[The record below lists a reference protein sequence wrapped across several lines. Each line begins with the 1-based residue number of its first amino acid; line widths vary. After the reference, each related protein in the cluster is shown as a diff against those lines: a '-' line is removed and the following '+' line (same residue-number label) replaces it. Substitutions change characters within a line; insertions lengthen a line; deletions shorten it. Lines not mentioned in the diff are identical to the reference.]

1 MAGATGL
8 AALFHGVGQPF
19 ELKEYPVPE
28 PEPGAIVMRV
38 SLANV
43 CGSDLHQWRGEM
55 DLKALGRPLPQI
67 LGHEMT
73 GRVAAL
79 GEGIGTDSAGQP
91 LVVGDRIIF
100 RYFNPCGRCRA
111 CLRRQFQACPNARTD
126 LWKSSEE
133 SPHFQG
139 AFAQYHYLPP
149 GTTVFK
155 VPDELEDAVVAGLN
169 CALSQ
174 VVCGLQRAGLHLGDS
189 VVIQG
194 AGGLGVYATAVAK
207 ELGAGQV
214 IVIDGIAERLELARA
229 FGADQTIDLRELPEP
244 DQRVRRVRE
253 LTGGWGA
260 EVVAELA
267 GHPRVIPE
275 GIQMVGRGGIY
286 LEIGNISPG
295 LTTTFD
301 PSTIVLQNKSI
312 LGILY
317 YEAEHLKQ
325 ALDFVH
331 RTRRKYPYD
340 RVLSHTFPLDQVNEA
355 FAAADRG
362 EVTRA
367 SVAPW

>member
-1 MAGATGL
+1 MADTVGQ
-8 AALFHGVGQPF
+8 AAVFHGVGKPF
-19 ELKEYPVPE
+19 ELREYPVPD
-28 PEPGAIVMRV
+28 PEPGAVIMRITV
-38 SLANV
+38 ANI

-55 DLKALGRPLPQI
+55 DLAALGRPMPQI

-73 GRVAAL
+73 GRVVAL
-79 GEGIGTDSAGQP
+79 GEGIRTDSSGQP
-91 LVVGDRIIF
+91 LAEGDRIIF

-111 CLRRQFQACPNARTD
+111 CLRRQFQACPNARAN
-126 LWKSSEE
+126 LLKSCEE
-133 SPHFQG
+133 PPHFQG

-149 GTTVFK
+149 GSVIFK
-155 VPDELEDAVVAGLN
+155 VPDELEDALVAGLN
-169 CALSQ
+169 CALAQ
-174 VVCGLQRAGLHLGDS
+174 VVCGLQRTDLRLGDT

-207 ELGAGQV
+207 ELGAGQM
-214 IVIDGIAERLELARA
+214 IVIDGIGERLELARA
-229 FGADQTIDLRELPEP
+229 FGADETIDLRELPEP
-244 DQRVRRVRE
+244 EARVARVRE

-267 GHPRVIPE
+267 GHPRVVPE
-275 GIQMVGRGGIY
+275 GIQMVARGGQY

-295 LTTTFD
+295 LTFTFD
-301 PSTIVLQNKSI
+301 PSSIVLQNKTI

-325 ALDFVH
+325 ALDFVA
-331 RTRRKYPYD
+331 RTRQKYPFE
-340 RVLSHTFPLDQVNEA
+340 RVLSHTFPLDRINEA

-367 SVAPW
+367 SVAP

>member
-1 MAGATGL
+1 MASETGL
-8 AALFHGVGQPF
+8 AALFYGVGQPM
-19 ELKEYPVPE
+19 ELKEYRVPE
-28 PEPGAIVMRV
+28 PEPGALVMRIT
-38 SLANV
+38 LANV

-55 DLKALGRPLPQI
+55 NLAALKRPLPQI

-79 GEGIGTDSAGQP
+79 GEGVTTDNAGAP
-91 LVVGDRIIF
+91 LAVGDRIIF

-111 CLRRQFQACPNARTD
+111 CLRRQFQACPFARRD
-126 LWKSSEE
+126 LLTSCEE
-133 SPHFQG
+133 WPHFQG

-149 GTTVFK
+149 GSVVFK
-155 VPDELEDAVVAGLN
+155 VPDDLDDATVAGLN

-174 VVCGLQRAGLHLGDS
+174 VICGLQRADLRLGDN

-214 IVIDGIAERLELARA
+214 IVIDGIPERLELARA

-244 DQRVRRVRE
+244 EQRIQRVRD

-260 EVVAELA
+260 DVVAELA
-267 GHPRVIPE
+267 GHARVVPE
-275 GIQMVGRGGIY
+275 GIQMVGRGGQY
-286 LEIGNISPG
+286 LEIGNISPD
-295 LTTTFD
+295 LTCTFD
-301 PSTIVLQNKSI
+301 PSWIVLQNKSI
-312 LGILY
+312 LGFLY

-331 RTRRKYPYD
+331 RTRDKYPFE
-340 RVLSHTFPLDQVNEA
+340 RVLSHTFPLAQVNEA

-367 SVAPW
+367 SITPW

>member
-1 MAGATGL
+1 MANAVGR
-8 AALFHGVGQPF
+8 AALFYGAGRPF
-19 ELKEYPVPE
+19 ELKEYPVPD
-28 PEPGAIVMRV
+28 PEPGAVVMRIT
-38 SLANV
+38 LANV

-73 GRVAAL
+73 GSVVAL
-79 GEGIGTDSAGQP
+79 GDGVSADSAGAP
-91 LVVGDRIIF
+91 LAVGDRIIF
-100 RYFNPCGRCRA
+100 RYFFPCGRCRA
-111 CLRRQFQACPNARTD
+111 CLRRQFQACPNARAN
-126 LWKSSEE
+126 LFHSSDEP
-133 SPHFQG
+133 PHFHG

-149 GTTVFK
+149 GSVLFK
-155 VPDELEDAVVAGLN
+155 VPDDLDDAMVAGLN

-174 VVCGLQRAGLHLGDS
+174 VICGLQRADLRLGDN

-229 FGADQTIDLRELPEP
+229 FGADETIDLRELPEP
-244 DQRVRRVRE
+244 EQRVRRVRE

-260 EVVAELA
+260 DVVAELA
-267 GHPRVIPE
+267 GHPRVVPE
-275 GIQMVGRGGIY
+275 GVQMVGRGGQY

-295 LTTTFD
+295 LTCTFD
-301 PSTIVLQNKSI
+301 PSWIVLQNKTVI
-312 LGILY
+312 GMLY

-331 RTRRKYPYD
+331 RTRDKYPFE
-340 RVLSHTFPLDQVNEA
+340 RVLSHTFPLDQINEA

-367 SVAPW
+367 SVAP

>member
-1 MAGATGL
+1 M
-8 AALFHGVGQPF
+8 PD
-19 ELKEYPVPE
+19 
-28 PEPGAIVMRV
+28 PEPGAVIMRITV
-38 SLANV
+38 ANI

-55 DLKALGRPLPQI
+55 DLAALGRPMPQI

-73 GRVAAL
+73 GRVVAL
-79 GEGIGTDSAGQP
+79 GEGIRTDNSGQP
-91 LVVGDRIIF
+91 LAEGDRIIF

-111 CLRRQFQACPNARTD
+111 CLRRQFQACPNARAN
-126 LWKSSEE
+126 LLKSCEE
-133 SPHFQG
+133 PPHFQG

-149 GTTVFK
+149 GSVIFK
-155 VPDELEDAVVAGLN
+155 VPDELEDALVAGLN
-169 CALSQ
+169 CALAQ
-174 VVCGLQRAGLHLGDS
+174 VVCGLQRTDLRLGDT

-214 IVIDGIAERLELARA
+214 IVIDGIGERLELARA
-229 FGADQTIDLRELPEP
+229 FGADETIDLRELPEP
-244 DQRVRRVRE
+244 EARVARVRE

-267 GHPRVIPE
+267 GHPRVVPE
-275 GIQMVGRGGIY
+275 GIQMVARGGQC

-295 LTTTFD
+295 LTFTFD
-301 PSTIVLQNKSI
+301 PSSIVLQNKTI

-325 ALDFVH
+325 ALDFVA
-331 RTRRKYPYD
+331 RTRQKYPFE
-340 RVLSHTFPLDQVNEA
+340 RVLSHTFPLDRINEA

-367 SVAPW
+367 SVAP